1 MISCQI
7 SLSAASDKS
16 FVTEYPP
23 RNSRYHNRYDDG
35 DEESELVVFHT
46 VYEVHSKE
54 AGDERGEHQDDA
66 DRGERTHHGVHIVVD
81 DARVGVHR

>member
-54 AGDERGEHQDDA
+54 AGDERWEHQDDA
-66 DRGERTHHGVHIVVD
+66 D
-81 DARVGVHR
+81 